1 MELKKVIVVLL
12 ILGILG
18 GVIGSAA
25 LAAPKD
31 SKRDSKTE
39 LTLLDP
45 FTLRTVRVTST
56 RVSETLLTRRA
67 IRIPLR
73 PQSRSAFRPNWR

>member
-1 MELKKVIVVLL
+1 MELRKVIVVLL
-12 ILGILG
+12 VLGILG

-25 LAAPKD
+25 LAAPKA
-31 SKRDSKTE
+31 SEKTSKTE

-45 FTLRTVRVTST
+45 FTLRTVTVTNA
-56 RVSETLLTRRA
+56 RVSTTALARRA
-67 IRIPLR
+67 IRIPVR